1 MQSPEGEFII
11 TVEPAYAG
19 QRLDKLACAYL
30 SDCSRSFVTQLIQD
44 GHITIAG
51 QVRKP
56 SYRVKSGETIQ
67 GRVPSREPPLL
78 EPEPIP
84 LEIIYEDAD
93 IIVINKPVNLVVH
106 PGPGNASGTLVNG
119 LLHHCPELGGNRASQ
134 RPGIVH
140 RLDKDTTGAIVVAK
154 KRQALDHLS
163 LQFKHRTVRKS
174 YLALVHGNVKQN
186 SGTISLPIGR
196 HPVDRKKMSTISNS
210 GRDALTRWKVKQ
222 RYGLATL
229 LELDLKT
236 GRTHQIRVHCAAIH
250 HPVIGDS
257 VYASSKLKRPKHGDA
272 RLAAILASAPR
283 QMLHASYLQLTHPVK
298 EQRMVFEAPLADDM
312 RVILNKLEAFVVNKD
327 IGQGDG

>member
-1 MQSPEGEFII
+1 MQSPKGEFII
-11 TVEPAYAG
+11 AVEPVYAG
-19 QRLDKLACAYL
+19 ERFDKLACTYL

-56 SYRVKSGETIQ
+56 SYRVKTGEIIQ
-67 GRVPSREPPLL
+67 GRVPSREPTLL

-84 LEIIYEDAD
+84 LDILFEDTD

-119 LLHHCPELGGNRASQ
+119 LLHHCPELGGNRAAQ

-154 KRQALDHLS
+154 NRLALDHLS
-163 LQFKHRTVRKS
+163 QQFKQRTVRKS
-174 YLALVHGNVKQN
+174 YLALVYGDLKSN

-196 HPVDRKKMSTISNS
+196 HPVNRKKMSTISDS
-210 GRDALTRWKVKQ
+210 ARDALTLWQVKQ

-229 LELDLKT
+229 MELDLKT

-250 HPVIGDS
+250 HPVIGDQ
-257 VYASSKLKRPKHGDA
+257 VYASAKYKRQKHGKHQQT
-272 RLAAILASAPR
+272 AILTRATR
-283 QMLHASYLQLTHPVK
+283 QMLHAHYLELTHPMTQK
-298 EQRMVFEAPLADDM
+298 PLKFEAPLADDM
-312 RVILNKLEAFVVNKD
+312 RGLLKLLDKYKLEGKID
-327 IGQGDG
+327 QSG